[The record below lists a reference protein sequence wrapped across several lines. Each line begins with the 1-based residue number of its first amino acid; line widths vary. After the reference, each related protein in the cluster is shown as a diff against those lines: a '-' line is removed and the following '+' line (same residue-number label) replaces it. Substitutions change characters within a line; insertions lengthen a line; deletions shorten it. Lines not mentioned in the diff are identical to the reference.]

1 MPCKIQI
8 KQHVTDLVVD
18 KSNPGLSMS
27 LQNATELAAAINME
41 FQHHVVSFYNDQG
54 SVSRSIN
61 IPSELVNEYFDDQ
74 LKNESIQS
82 AQSQGLVTLDRTG
95 KVFNQELQSKL
106 VNFLNGLKITTEFN
120 ADELLKSLDF
130 KSQPL
135 AAFDQL
141 QKFLA
146 FSSGNENLMP
156 NQVAN
161 IMYSFL
167 GKKSSLSKALWLNI
181 KQWESYDTYYDQYVK
196 TVNINSQ
203 EDEDFLD
210 EFEEELNIGNFN
222 PFAHKMVIVKFLE
235 QSLYEIQKGETPV
248 TKRINEDIDAE
259 FFKKR
264 GRMNIYEGN
273 LLQRLFAKLFNFFK
287 TLISGPVF
295 QKYNPQDLID
305 LGLDIAED
313 VLKND
318 YKKFIRGIVEK
329 DGVLYTDSGKQ
340 LELKDYND
348 TLNKDDFAKSIVD
361 KLVTAPY
368 IKFKLSGSLTLRKFG
383 KLFRDIFEDVHD
395 IDGVITLETF
405 LEDPLAFKFKTW
417 VQTKGLALI
426 NAKKNKA
433 FFKEVAPKIQQ
444 LNWYKNL
451 KQIYPDFVMTNAFI
465 GKDHKK
471 GESITISG
479 YVNHPTEKVIDEK
492 TGKEIPKKYVLD
504 FFLRIDEGNYPEI
517 FDNYWKDWKQIF
529 EAKLKMGRSKDLTDL
544 IYFDPF
550 INDKFKFT
558 NKGYRYFSFVDNNL
572 KDEIETV
579 NENLLSEFEMNLN
592 NLNLTPEVVSYLYA
606 SSRFKSLGKSLNDYN
621 TEANRLIN
629 NLQASFSKEQ
639 ILEKLKCL

>member
-82 AQSQGLVTLDRTG
+82 AQSQGLVTLDKTG

-106 VNFLNGLKITTEFN
+106 VDFLNGLKITTEFN

-146 FSSGNENLMP
+146 FSSGNESLMP

-235 QSLYEIQKGETPV
+235 QSLYDIQKGETPV

-264 GRMNIYEGN
+264 GRMNVYEGN
-273 LLQRLFAKLFNFFK
+273 SLQRLFAKLFNFFK

-295 QKYNPQDLID
+295 EKYNPQDLID

-348 TLNKDDFAKSIVD
+348 TLSNDDFAKSIVD

-426 NAKKNKA
+426 NAKKPKA

-572 KDEIETV
+572 KNEIETV

>member
-8 KQHVTDLVVD
+8 KQHVNDLVLD
-18 KSNPGLSMS
+18 KSEPGLSMS
-27 LQNATELAAAINME
+27 LQNAAELAASINME
-41 FQHHVVSFYNDQG
+41 FQHHVVSFYNEQG
-54 SVSRSIN
+54 SVSRKIN
-61 IPSELVNEYFDDQ
+61 IPSELIDEYYDDQ
-74 LKNESIQS
+74 LKKESIQ
-82 AQSQGLVTLDRTG
+82 GVET
-95 KVFNQELQSKL
+95 KNVNKNFNQEFQDKL
-106 VNFLNGLKITTEFN
+106 LGFLKGLNITTEFN
-120 ADELLKSLDF
+120 ADALLKSLDF

-146 FSSGNENLMP
+146 FSSGNENLLP

-181 KQWESYDTYYDQYVK
+181 KEWESYQLYYDKYVSDID
-196 TVNINSQ
+196 INAQ
-203 EDEDFLD
+203 ESEEFVD
-210 EFEEELNIGNFN
+210 EFEEEMNAPNFN

-235 QSLYEIQKGETPV
+235 ESLINVQKGDV
-248 TKRINEDIDAE
+248 AAKKRINEDIDAD

-273 LLQRLFAKLFNFFK
+273 VLQRLFAKLFNLFK
-287 TLISGPVF
+287 TLVSGPIF
-295 QKYNPQDLID
+295 EKYNPQDLID
-305 LGLDIAED
+305 LGLDVAED

-318 YKKFIRGIVEK
+318 YKKFIRGITEK

-340 LELKDYND
+340 LELKDYEE
-348 TLNKDDFAKSIVD
+348 TLQKDDFAKSIID
-361 KLVTAPY
+361 KLVKAPY

-405 LEDPLAFKFKTW
+405 SEDPLAFKFKTW
-417 VQTKGLALI
+417 VQTKGLDLI
-426 NAKKNKA
+426 NAKKNKQ
-433 FFKEVAPKIQQ
+433 FFNEVAPKIQQ

-451 KQIYPDFVMTNAFI
+451 KQIYPDFVLTNAFI

-479 YVNHPTEKVIDEK
+479 YVNHPTEKVIDET

-558 NKGYRYFSFVDNNL
+558 NKGYRYFNFVNNNL
-572 KDEIETV
+572 ESQTQTA
-579 NENLLSEFEMNLN
+579 NENVLSEFDMNLN
-592 NLNLTPEVVSYLYA
+592 NLNLTPDVVSYLYA
-606 SSRFKSLGKSLNDYN
+606 SSRFKSLGKSLNDYSV
-621 TEANRLIN
+621 EAAKLIN

>member
-8 KQHVTDLVVD
+8 KQHVNDLVLD
-18 KSNPGLSMS
+18 KSEPGLSMS
-27 LQNATELAAAINME
+27 LQNAAELAASINME
-41 FQHHVVSFYNDQG
+41 FQHHVVSFYNEQG
-54 SVSRSIN
+54 SVSRKIN
-61 IPSELVNEYFDDQ
+61 IPSELIDEYYDDQ
-74 LKNESIQS
+74 LKKESIQ
-82 AQSQGLVTLDRTG
+82 GVET
-95 KVFNQELQSKL
+95 KNVNKNFNQEFQDKL
-106 VNFLNGLKITTEFN
+106 LGFLKGLNITTEFN
-120 ADELLKSLDF
+120 ADALLKSLDF

-146 FSSGNENLMP
+146 FSSGNENLLP

-181 KQWESYDTYYDQYVK
+181 KEWESYQLYYDKYVSDID
-196 TVNINSQ
+196 INAQ
-203 EDEDFLD
+203 ESEEFVD
-210 EFEEELNIGNFN
+210 EFEEEINAPNFN

-235 QSLYEIQKGETPV
+235 ESLINVQKGDV
-248 TKRINEDIDAE
+248 AAKKRINEDIDVD

-273 LLQRLFAKLFNFFK
+273 VLQRLFAKLFNLFK
-287 TLISGPVF
+287 TLVSGPIF
-295 QKYNPQDLID
+295 EKYNPQDLID
-305 LGLDIAED
+305 LGLDVAED

-318 YKKFIRGIVEK
+318 YKKFIRGITEK

-340 LELKDYND
+340 LELKDYEE
-348 TLNKDDFAKSIVD
+348 TLQKDDFAKSIID
-361 KLVTAPY
+361 KLVKAPY

-405 LEDPLAFKFKTW
+405 SEDPLAFKFKTW
-417 VQTKGLALI
+417 VQTKGLDLI
-426 NAKKNKA
+426 NAKKNKQ
-433 FFKEVAPKIQQ
+433 FFNEVAPKIQQ

-451 KQIYPDFVMTNAFI
+451 KQIYPDFVLTNAFI

-479 YVNHPTEKVIDEK
+479 YVNHPTEKVIDET

-558 NKGYRYFSFVDNNL
+558 NKGYRYFNFVNNNL
-572 KDEIETV
+572 ESQTQTA
-579 NENLLSEFEMNLN
+579 NENVLSEFDMNLN
-592 NLNLTPEVVSYLYA
+592 NLNLTPDVVSYLYA
-606 SSRFKSLGKSLNDYN
+606 SSRFKSLGKSLNDYSV
-621 TEANRLIN
+621 EAAKLIN